1 MFSPEK
7 FLKNDRI
14 VVISGVEI
22 KKKKN
27 TGKKLYNLLV
37 LIIQFIME

>member
-14 VVISGVEI
+14 VVFSGVEI
-22 KKKKN
+22 KKKN

-37 LIIQFIME
+37 LIMKFIME